1 MAFPFSQLTRLT
13 IATLTIATFAASIVP
28 AIAQTPEAIQQSQ
41 QRFKRGQQLYQRGEL
56 EAAAQAFQQA
66 QQLHPTFDHAYYLG
80 VTYLN
85 ALQNDRAIPAFE
97 AAIALDPAHE
107 SVGWAYSHIGKAH
120 LNLKQYDA
128 AIVAY
133 QQATNRLP
141 QTATIVENLGI
152 AYHLNGQ
159 YSEAIQA
166 YEQALRLNPANPDI
180 RQVLEKAR
188 TRQKP

>member
-1 MAFPFSQLTRLT
+1 MAFPFSRLTQLT

-41 QRFKRGQQLYQRGEL
+41 QRFKRGQLLYQRGEL

-85 ALQNDRAIPAFE
+85 ALQNDQAIPAFE
-97 AAIALDPAHE
+97 AAIALDPEHE
-107 SVGWAYSHIGKAH
+107 SVGWAYSHIGKAQ
-120 LNLKQYDA
+120 LNLKQYDR
-128 AIVAY
+128 AIAAY
-133 QQATNRLP
+133 QQATRRLP
-141 QTATIVENLGI
+141 QTATIAANLGI

-159 YSEAIQA
+159 YNEAIQA
-166 YEQALRLNPANPDI
+166 YEQALQLNPANPDI
-180 RQVLEKAR
+180 RQVLTKAQA
-188 TRQKP
+188 RQKP

>member
-1 MAFPFSQLTRLT
+1 MAFPFSQLPRLAIVALT
-13 IATLTIATFAASIVP
+13 IVTLTAFVLP
-28 AIAQTPEAIQQSQ
+28 AIAQTPAAIQQSQ

-56 EAAAQAFQQA
+56 EAAAEAFQQA
-66 QQLHPTFDHAYYLG
+66 QQLHPTFDHAYTLG

-97 AAIALDPAHE
+97 AAIALDPEHA
-107 SVGWAYSHIGKAH
+107 SVGWAYSHIGKAQ
-120 LNLKQYDA
+120 LNRKQYDA

-133 QQATNRLP
+133 QQAASRLP

-159 YSEAIQA
+159 YGEAIQA
-166 YEQALRLNPANPDI
+166 YEQALRLNPTNSDI

>member
-1 MAFPFSQLTRLT
+1 MALTFSRLTQLT
-13 IATLTIATFAASIVP
+13 IATLTIASLAASIVP
-28 AIAQTPEAIQQSQ
+28 ATAQTPEAIQQSQ

-85 ALQNDRAIPAFE
+85 ALQNEPAIPAFE
-97 AAIALDPAHE
+97 AAIALDPEHE

-133 QQATNRLP
+133 QQANRRLP
-141 QTATIVENLGI
+141 RTATIVSNLGI

-159 YSEAIQA
+159 YDDAIQT
-166 YEQALRLNPANPDI
+166 YEQALQLNPANPDI

-188 TRQKP
+188 KHEKP